1 MKATDPRYHVGLG
14 IVYEHGKSGFS
25 FDRTATFADL
35 WRLLFHNL
43 LRHPIRTTIRAGRF
57 TSGGIVSD

>member
-14 IVYEHGKSGFS
+14 IVYANGASGFS

-35 WRLLFHNL
+35 WKLLFYNL
-43 LRHPIRTTIRAGRF
+43 IRHPIRTTIRATRF
-57 TSGGIVSD
+57 TSGGIISD